1 MSQIDTRLGP
11 KNLFAKISNIKRFNK
26 KVKNDSKNTTAELT
40 EEEIS
45 KNYWT
50 CSASICFN
58 IMLVSKPSTKIV
70 FICISYVIR
79 YVMLLWMYASDVVVL
94 KILVDVGAFEK

>member
-1 MSQIDTRLGP
+1 
-11 KNLFAKISNIKRFNK
+11 
-26 KVKNDSKNTTAELT
+26 
-40 EEEIS
+40 
-45 KNYWT
+45 
-50 CSASICFN
+50 
-58 IMLVSKPSTKIV
+58 MLVSKPSTKIV